1 MKPDESIS
9 EMYDRLNTIINS
21 LALLGKNYSNAEMVR
36 KVLRSLPMNWEA
48 KKTAIEEAKDLT
60 TLRLDQLMG
69 SLLSYEEEKRSS
81 VPQTTK
87 SIAFKASASTDDE
100 SDDIEA
106 ETDEELSLLVKGLNK
121 LLYKKRFKRSV
132 KPKSSNLED
141 KKGPV
146 CYECKKLGN
155 MRNEC
160 PLLADRSKSSRN
172 RRRALLAWS
181 DEEDNES
188 ESEEEQKANL
198 CYMAR
203 SKSESDSDEELPA
216 AEVQKES
223 SVPLKTNSVQIQSV
237 IGQDANSEGPS
248 EDNDSDKNLLDR
260 VPTLYKKR
268 HPMEQVIGDVQKG
281 VQTRR
286 SVNLFCEHSAFLSQK
301 EPTSIDEALADPNWI
316 IAMQEELNQFER
328 NKVWT
333 LVQRPKDR
341 SVVGTKWVFRNKLD
355 ESGSVVRNKARLVA
369 KGYSQSE
376 GIDYDETYAPVARL
390 EAIRLLLAYAC
401 YNDFKLF
408 QMDVKSAFL
417 NGEIKEEVYVDQPPG
432 FEDPKKH
439 DHVYK
444 LDKALYGLKQAP
456 RAWYERLSQFLIEK
470 GYRKG
475 KVDTTLFLKKHGT
488 ELLIVQIYVD
498 DIIFGSTN
506 NTLCNEFAEL
516 MKGEFEMSMVG
527 ELTFFLGLQI
537 RQTSE
542 GTFIHQEKYTKQL
555 LKKYEL
561 TNSKHLS
568 TPMSTN
574 AIVEKDES
582 GKDVDPSL
590 YRSMIGSLLYLTA
603 SRPDIL
609 FSVCLCAR
617 YQSALKESHL
627 THGTTTQTLLAAK
640 SIGRVLLERSKL
652 LLLGDMLI
660 SWHSKKQASVALSTV
675 EAEYVAAASCCAQL
689 LWMRQQLEDYGFK
702 FDNIPIRCDNTG
714 AINLTKNPVQHSRS
728 KHIELRHH
736 FIRDHVQNGSIA
748 VEYVSTETQLCDI
761 FTKPLDFEKFSK
773 LRMELGICY
782 PL

>member
-1 MKPDESIS
+1 
-9 EMYDRLNTIINS
+9 
-21 LALLGKNYSNAEMVR
+21 
-36 KVLRSLPMNWEA
+36 
-48 KKTAIEEAKDLT
+48 
-60 TLRLDQLMG
+60 MG
-69 SLLSYEEEKRSS
+69 ALLSYEEEKRSS
-81 VPQTTK
+81 VLQTTK
-87 SIAFKASASTDDE
+87 SIAFKASAFTDDV

-146 CYECKKLGN
+146 YYECKKLRH

-160 PLLADRSKSSRN
+160 PLLAEKPKPLQN
-172 RRRALLAWS
+172 KRRALLAWS

-198 CYMAR
+198 CYMAH
-203 SKSESDSDEELPA
+203 SKSESDSDEE
-216 AEVQKES
+216 KES
-223 SVPLKTNSVQIQSV
+223 AALLETDSVQTQSI
-237 IGQDANSEGPS
+237 IGQEAISEGTS
-248 EDNDSDKNLLDR
+248 ENNDSEKNLLDR

-281 VQTRR
+281 IQTRH
-286 SVNLFCEHSAFLSQK
+286 SVNLFCEYFAFLSQK
-301 EPTSIDEALADPNWI
+301 EPTNIDEALADPNEI
-316 IAMQEELNQFER
+316 IAIQEELNQFER
-328 NKVWT
+328 NKVWM

-341 SVVGTKWVFRNKLD
+341 SGVGTKWVFRNKLD

-369 KGYSQSE
+369 KGYSQLE

-390 EAIRLLLAYAC
+390 KAIRLLLAYAC

-408 QMDVKSAFL
+408 QMDVKSPFL
-417 NGEIKEEVYVDQPPG
+417 NGEVKEEVYVDQPSG

-439 DHVYK
+439 DLVYK

-475 KVDTTLFLKKHGT
+475 NVDTTLFLKKHRT

-498 DIIFGSTN
+498 DIIIGSTN
-506 NTLCNEFAEL
+506 NAMCNEFPEL
-516 MKGEFEMSMVG
+516 MKGEFEMSMMG
-527 ELTFFLGLQI
+527 KLAFFLGLQI
-537 RQTSE
+537 CQTLE
-542 GTFIHQEKYTKQL
+542 GTFIHQEKCTKQL

-561 TNSKHLS
+561 TNSIHLS

-574 AIVEKDES
+574 AIVEKDET
-582 GKDVDPSL
+582 GKDADLSL
-590 YRSMIGSLLYLTA
+590 YRNMIGSLLYLTA

-617 YQSALKESHL
+617 CQSAPKESHL
-627 THGTTTQTLLAAK
+627 TLVKRIFRYLFGTTNLGLWYSKRSSFDLIRYSDADFAGCKIDRK
-640 SIGRVLLERSKL
+640 STSGTCQ
-652 LLLGDMLI
+652 LLGDMHI
-660 SWHSKKQASVALSTV
+660 SWHSKKQASVALSTA
-675 EAEYVAAASCCAQL
+675 EAEYIAAASCCAQL

-702 FDNIPIRCDNTG
+702 FDNIPIRCDNTS
-714 AINLTKNPVQHSRS
+714 AINLTKNHVQHSKS

-736 FIRDHVQNGSIA
+736 FIRDHVKNGSIA
-748 VEYVSTETQLCDI
+748 VEYVSTEAQLCDI
-761 FTKPLDFEKFSK
+761 FIKPLNFEKFSK

-782 PL
+782 PF

>member
-1 MKPDESIS
+1 
-9 EMYDRLNTIINS
+9 
-21 LALLGKNYSNAEMVR
+21 
-36 KVLRSLPMNWEA
+36 
-48 KKTAIEEAKDLT
+48 
-60 TLRLDQLMG
+60 
-69 SLLSYEEEKRSS
+69 
-81 VPQTTK
+81 
-87 SIAFKASASTDDE
+87 
-100 SDDIEA
+100 
-106 ETDEELSLLVKGLNK
+106 
-121 LLYKKRFKRSV
+121 
-132 KPKSSNLED
+132 
-141 KKGPV
+141 
-146 CYECKKLGN
+146 
-155 MRNEC
+155 
-160 PLLADRSKSSRN
+160 
-172 RRRALLAWS
+172 
-181 DEEDNES
+181 
-188 ESEEEQKANL
+188 
-198 CYMAR
+198 
-203 SKSESDSDEELPA
+203 
-216 AEVQKES
+216 
-223 SVPLKTNSVQIQSV
+223 
-237 IGQDANSEGPS
+237 
-248 EDNDSDKNLLDR
+248 
-260 VPTLYKKR
+260 
-268 HPMEQVIGDVQKG
+268 MEQVIGDVQKG
-281 VQTRR
+281 IQTRR

-376 GIDYDETYAPVARL
+376 RIDYDETYAPVARL
-390 EAIRLLLAYAC
+390 EAIRLLLAYAF

-488 ELLIVQIYVD
+488 ELLIFQIYVD

-516 MKGEFEMSMVG
+516 MKGEFEMSMMV

-582 GKDVDPSL
+582 GKDADPSI
-590 YRSMIGSLLYLTA
+590 YR
-603 SRPDIL
+603 
-609 FSVCLCAR
+609 R
-617 YQSALKESHL
+617 YSDADFAGCKIDRKS
-627 THGTTTQTLLAAK
+627 TSGTYQ
-640 SIGRVLLERSKL
+640 
-652 LLLGDMLI
+652 LLGDMLI
-660 SWHSKKQASVALSTV
+660 SWHSKKQASVALSTA

-702 FDNIPIRCDNTG
+702 FDNIPIRCNNTS

-736 FIRDHVQNGSIA
+736 FIRDHVQNGSIV

-761 FTKPLDFEKFSK
+761 FTKPLNFEKFSK

>member
-1 MKPDESIS
+1 
-9 EMYDRLNTIINS
+9 
-21 LALLGKNYSNAEMVR
+21 
-36 KVLRSLPMNWEA
+36 
-48 KKTAIEEAKDLT
+48 
-60 TLRLDQLMG
+60 
-69 SLLSYEEEKRSS
+69 
-81 VPQTTK
+81 
-87 SIAFKASASTDDE
+87 
-100 SDDIEA
+100 
-106 ETDEELSLLVKGLNK
+106 
-121 LLYKKRFKRSV
+121 
-132 KPKSSNLED
+132 
-141 KKGPV
+141 
-146 CYECKKLGN
+146 
-155 MRNEC
+155 
-160 PLLADRSKSSRN
+160 
-172 RRRALLAWS
+172 
-181 DEEDNES
+181 
-188 ESEEEQKANL
+188 
-198 CYMAR
+198 
-203 SKSESDSDEELPA
+203 
-216 AEVQKES
+216 
-223 SVPLKTNSVQIQSV
+223 
-237 IGQDANSEGPS
+237 
-248 EDNDSDKNLLDR
+248 
-260 VPTLYKKR
+260 
-268 HPMEQVIGDVQKG
+268 MEQVIGDVQKG
-281 VQTRR
+281 IQTRR

-301 EPTSIDEALADPNWI
+301 EPTSIDEALADHNWI

-328 NKVWT
+328 NKVGT

-341 SVVGTKWVFRNKLD
+341 SVVGTKWVFHNKLD

-376 GIDYDETYAPVARL
+376 GIDYDETYALVARL

-456 RAWYERLSQFLIEK
+456 RAWYEKLSQFLIEK

-475 KVDTTLFLKKHGT
+475 KVDTTLFLKKHGI

-516 MKGEFEMSMVG
+516 MKDEFEMSMMG

-582 GKDVDPSL
+582 GKDADPSL

-617 YQSALKESHL
+617 YQSAPKESHL
-627 THGTTTQTLLAAK
+627 THVKRIFRYLSGTTNLGLWYSKRSLFDLIGYSDADFAGCKIDRK
-640 SIGRVLLERSKL
+640 STSGTCQ
-652 LLLGDMLI
+652 LLGDMLI
-660 SWHSKKQASVALSTV
+660 SWHSKKQASVALSTA
-675 EAEYVAAASCCAQL
+675 EA
-689 LWMRQQLEDYGFK
+689 
-702 FDNIPIRCDNTG
+702 
-714 AINLTKNPVQHSRS
+714 
-728 KHIELRHH
+728 
-736 FIRDHVQNGSIA
+736 
-748 VEYVSTETQLCDI
+748 
-761 FTKPLDFEKFSK
+761 
-773 LRMELGICY
+773 
-782 PL
+782 

>member
-106 ETDEELSLLVKGLNK
+106 ETDEELSL
-121 LLYKKRFKRSV
+121 
-132 KPKSSNLED
+132 
-141 KKGPV
+141 
-146 CYECKKLGN
+146 
-155 MRNEC
+155 
-160 PLLADRSKSSRN
+160 
-172 RRRALLAWS
+172 RRALLAWS
-181 DEEDNES
+181 NEEDNES

-203 SKSESDSDEELPA
+203 SKSESDSDEE
-216 AEVQKES
+216 
-223 SVPLKTNSVQIQSV
+223 
-237 IGQDANSEGPS
+237 
-248 EDNDSDKNLLDR
+248 
-260 VPTLYKKR
+260 
-268 HPMEQVIGDVQKG
+268 
-281 VQTRR
+281 
-286 SVNLFCEHSAFLSQK
+286 
-301 EPTSIDEALADPNWI
+301 
-316 IAMQEELNQFER
+316 
-328 NKVWT
+328 
-333 LVQRPKDR
+333 RPKDR

-369 KGYSQSE
+369 KGYSQSK

-432 FEDPKKH
+432 FEDPKKD

-475 KVDTTLFLKKHGT
+475 KVDTTLFLKKHGI

-516 MKGEFEMSMVG
+516 MKGEFEMSMMG

-582 GKDVDPSL
+582 GKDADPSL
-590 YRSMIGSLLYLTA
+590 YR
-603 SRPDIL
+603 
-609 FSVCLCAR
+609 R
-617 YQSALKESHL
+617 YSDADFAGCKIDRKS
-627 THGTTTQTLLAAK
+627 TYGTCQ
-640 SIGRVLLERSKL
+640 
-652 LLLGDMLI
+652 LLGDMLI
-660 SWHSKKQASVALSTV
+660 SWHSKKQASVALSTA

-702 FDNIPIRCDNTG
+702 FDNIPIRCDNTS

-728 KHIELRHH
+728 KHIEPRHH
-736 FIRDHVQNGSIA
+736 FIRDHVQNGSIV

-761 FTKPLDFEKFSK
+761 FTKPLKFEKFSK

>member
-1 MKPDESIS
+1 MLDQMKEFSLAILNQAKLIEFS
-9 EMYDRLNTIINS
+9 TKELLLLRNLLMSSLMTLNTQRN
-21 LALLGKNYSNAEMVR
+21 
-36 KVLRSLPMNWEA
+36 
-48 KKTAIEEAKDLT
+48 
-60 TLRLDQLMG
+60 
-69 SLLSYEEEKRSS
+69 LSYL
-81 VPQTTK
+81 T
-87 SIAFKASASTDDE
+87 
-100 SDDIEA
+100 
-106 ETDEELSLLVKGLNK
+106 
-121 LLYKKRFKRSV
+121 
-132 KPKSSNLED
+132 
-141 KKGPV
+141 
-146 CYECKKLGN
+146 
-155 MRNEC
+155 
-160 PLLADRSKSSRN
+160 
-172 RRRALLAWS
+172 
-181 DEEDNES
+181 
-188 ESEEEQKANL
+188 
-198 CYMAR
+198 
-203 SKSESDSDEELPA
+203 
-216 AEVQKES
+216 
-223 SVPLKTNSVQIQSV
+223 
-237 IGQDANSEGPS
+237 GQDANFEGPS

-281 VQTRR
+281 IQTRR

-316 IAMQEELNQFER
+316 IAMLCGQEQGQTR
-328 NKVWT
+328 G
-333 LVQRPKDR
+333 QR
-341 SVVGTKWVFRNKLD
+341 
-355 ESGSVVRNKARLVA
+355 
-369 KGYSQSE
+369 
-376 GIDYDETYAPVARL
+376 
-390 EAIRLLLAYAC
+390 
-401 YNDFKLF
+401 
-408 QMDVKSAFL
+408 MDVKSAFL

-432 FEDPKKH
+432 FEDPKNH

-444 LDKALYGLKQAP
+444 LDNALYGLKQAP

-475 KVDTTLFLKKHGT
+475 KVDTTLFLKKHET

-537 RQTSE
+537 RQTSK

-574 AIVEKDES
+574 AIVEQDES
-582 GKDVDPSL
+582 GKDADPSL

-617 YQSALKESHL
+617 YQSAPKESHL
-627 THGTTTQTLLAAK
+627 THAKRIFRYLSGTTNLGLWYSKRSSFDLIGYSDADFAGCKIDRK
-640 SIGRVLLERSKL
+640 STSGTCQ
-652 LLLGDMLI
+652 LLGDMLI
-660 SWHSKKQASVALSTV
+660 SWHSKNQASIALSTA

-689 LWMRQQLEDYGFK
+689 LWMRQKLEDYGFK
-702 FDNIPIRCDNTG
+702 FDNIPIRCDYTS
-714 AINLTKNPVQHSRS
+714 AINLTKNPVQHSMS
-728 KHIELRHH
+728 KHTELRHH

-761 FTKPLDFEKFSK
+761 FTKPLNFEKFSK

>member
-1 MKPDESIS
+1 
-9 EMYDRLNTIINS
+9 MYDRLNTIINS
-21 LALLGKNYSNAEMVR
+21 VALLGKNYSNAEMVR

-106 ETDEELSLLVKGLNK
+106 ETDEELSL
-121 LLYKKRFKRSV
+121 
-132 KPKSSNLED
+132 
-141 KKGPV
+141 
-146 CYECKKLGN
+146 
-155 MRNEC
+155 
-160 PLLADRSKSSRN
+160 SKSSRN

-203 SKSESDSDEELPA
+203 SKSESDSNEELPA

-223 SVPLKTNSVQIQSV
+223 AVPLKTNSVQIQSV

-281 VQTRR
+281 IQTRR
-286 SVNLFCEHSAFLSQK
+286 YVNLFCEHSAFLSQK

-333 LVQRPKDR
+333 LVQRPKDS

-355 ESGSVVRNKARLVA
+355 ESGSVVRNKARLMA

-408 QMDVKSAFL
+408 QVDVKSAFL

-439 DHVYK
+439 DHIYK

-475 KVDTTLFLKKHGT
+475 KVDTTLSLKKHGT

-516 MKGEFEMSMVG
+516 MKGEFEMSMMG

-582 GKDVDPSL
+582 GKDADPSL

-617 YQSALKESHL
+617 YQLAPKESHL
-627 THGTTTQTLLAAK
+627 THVKRIFRYLSGTTNLGLWYSKRSLFDLIEYSDADFAGCKIDRK
-640 SIGRVLLERSKL
+640 STSGTCQ
-652 LLLGDMLI
+652 LLGDMLI
-660 SWHSKKQASVALSTV
+660 SWHSKKQASVALSTA

-702 FDNIPIRCDNTG
+702 FDNIPIRCDNTS

-736 FIRDHVQNGSIA
+736 FIRDHVQNGSIV

-761 FTKPLDFEKFSK
+761 FTKPLNFEKFSK